1 MKKNEA
7 KTWFLQRVNGAFV
20 LYTDG
25 AKRIRVVSDSREPIS
40 LAKAMSVVRQD
51 FKDRGCRVI
60 GMDKVV
66 VVAVVPVRPAKKPA
80 PKKNK

>member
-1 MKKNEA
+1 MKNETQ
-7 KTWFLQRVNGAFV
+7 TWFLQKINNAFV

-51 FKDRGCRVI
+51 FKDRGYRVI
-60 GMDKVV
+60 GMDRVV
-66 VVAVVPVRPAKKPA
+66 VVAVVPVLPAKKLIS
-80 PKKNK
+80 KKNK